1 MRIVDFAKMLQGS
14 INEKIKDCKYSI
26 HKLHN
31 PIYNKS
37 LEVEIEAL
45 EWVKGQV
52 QHLVRKDTKLR
63 IWLAALDVIMTWL
76 EYKDLIQSK
85 SVMGP
90 VLLTSV

>member
-1 MRIVDFAKMLQGS
+1 MRIVDFDMLKGS
-14 INEKIKDCKYSI
+14 IKEKINECKGSI

-52 QHLVRKDTKLR
+52 QHLVINNERKDTKYGF
-63 IWLAALDVIMTWL
+63 D
-76 EYKDLIQSK
+76 
-85 SVMGP
+85 
-90 VLLTSV
+90 